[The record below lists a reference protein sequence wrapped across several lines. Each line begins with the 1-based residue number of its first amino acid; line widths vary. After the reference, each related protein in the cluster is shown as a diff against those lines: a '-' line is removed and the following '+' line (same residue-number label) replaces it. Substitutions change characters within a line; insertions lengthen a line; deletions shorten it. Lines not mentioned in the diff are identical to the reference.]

1 MGDNNDEEL
10 TFRVYVF
17 FDGNLMI
24 NANGSDFAI
33 FSLSA
38 VNIAVDEEGDG
49 VLTLFDV
56 EGDKEY
62 TIAQE
67 AENETFGTFLVET
80 SCVSDAPT
88 SEPTVDPT
96 NSPSTVP
103 TIWTRHLIPR

>member
-1 MGDNNDEEL
+1 MEDYKDEEL
-10 TFRVYVF
+10 TFEVSVV

-24 NANGSDFAI
+24 NANGSDVAI

-67 AENETFGTFLVET
+67 AEN
-80 SCVSDAPT
+80 
-88 SEPTVDPT
+88 
-96 NSPSTVP
+96 
-103 TIWTRHLIPR
+103 